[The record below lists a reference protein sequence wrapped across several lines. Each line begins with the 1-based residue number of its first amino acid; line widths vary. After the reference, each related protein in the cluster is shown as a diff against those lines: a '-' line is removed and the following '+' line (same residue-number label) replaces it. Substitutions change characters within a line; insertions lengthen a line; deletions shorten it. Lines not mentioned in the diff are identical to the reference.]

1 MDTRHGAAPAA
12 ESPHGAATAT
22 AAPRAAA
29 LGLEPPVNHYFGAAD
44 MPRDALPGLA
54 RYSALETGDAALL
67 GQRAAEVFADF
78 LPESLE
84 NLSLESIRAGAMGRM
99 ERYGLYKSRQQQRG
113 RRE

>member
-1 MDTRHGAAPAA
+1 MDTRHGAPSGGKPSRRRHRHRGPARRRA
-12 ESPHGAATAT
+12 RARTAREPLLRRRGH
-22 AAPRAAA
+22 APRRPA
-29 LGLEPPVNHYFGAAD
+29 GLP
-44 MPRDALPGLA
+44 

-99 ERYGLYKSRQQQRG
+99 ERYGLYKS
-113 RRE
+113 